1 MVVTTNKRRSLPL
14 LLALLVSTAA
24 GLLFTPG
31 ASAHAAYESSSPGF
45 AEVLSESPDEISI
58 RFTQELFRREG
69 ANAISL
75 RHADSGNAIE
85 VTQARIGNEDRKLMT
100 ADVTRQL
107 APGRYLVSWTN
118 LSAEDGDEDSG
129 SYPFY
134 VTREPTAAEQSD
146 DRRIAGDLLV
156 FYSGDGPE
164 EPAASDTPSTEPPV
178 VVRASENDDV
188 SIDAG
193 PVIWL
198 AVGATAGFLLV
209 AALSYRLGQRRR
221 AD

>member
-1 MVVTTNKRRSLPL
+1 MAVTTIKRRLFPL
-14 LLALLVSTAA
+14 LPALWVGAAA

-75 RHADSGNAIE
+75 RHVDSGDMIAVSE
-85 VTQARIGNEDRKLMT
+85 ARIGNEDRKLMT
-100 ADVTRQL
+100 ADVTRPL

-118 LSAEDGDEDSG
+118 LSAEDGDQDSG

-146 DRRIAGDLLV
+146 DRQIAGDLLV
-156 FYSGDGPE
+156 RYPGDEPE
-164 EPAASDTPSTEPPV
+164 EPEASEILSSEPV
-178 VVRASENDDV
+178 VVRSTERNDV
-188 SIDAG
+188 ALDAG

-198 AVGATAGFLLV
+198 AVGIAAGVVLV
-209 AALSYRLGQRRR
+209 GAMGYRLGRRRR
-221 AD
+221 AG